1 MKERNTYREG
11 GERVCVS
18 ERQGGGRWRRKIKE
32 KKKEKEKG
40 GGGSEKIV
48 TKPAAKTNH
57 L

>member
-11 GERVCVS
+11 GERVCV
-18 ERQGGGRWRRKIKE
+18 R
-32 KKKEKEKG
+32 EKG
-40 GGGSEKIV
+40 GEQWRKKIKKEGGSEKIV

>member
-11 GERVCVS
+11 GERVCVR
-18 ERQGGGRWRRKIKE
+18 EKGGEQWRKKIKE
-32 KKKEKEKG
+32 
-40 GGGSEKIV
+40 GGSEKIV

>member
-11 GERVCVS
+11 GRESVCER
-18 ERQGGGRWRRKIKE
+18 
-32 KKKEKEKG
+32 EKG
-40 GGGSEKIV
+40 GEQWRKKIKKKGGSEKIV